1 MTNKDILEIAMQQS
15 AIDAHCNAEDFL
27 KQYNII
33 VESKDSAKARKYL
46 QLPFECNLIS
56 YGTNI
61 VASIDLQ
68 YKDIVEDYLDKYS
81 VAHCFETP
89 NMHILS
95 DAFRKHNMQVC
106 FMAEYFLPDINVIH
120 NLDCAYELR
129 ILNKSDFSNLY
140 LPQWSNALCEKRKE
154 LDVLGI
160 GAYCDNNLV
169 GLAACSADCDAMWQI
184 GIDVIPEMRRKGIAS
199 VLTSRLACEILN
211 RGKVPFYCCALSNI
225 GSARNAIKSGFR
237 PAWVE
242 LTIKPDKFVEE
253 MNKS

>member
-120 NLDCAYELR
+120 NLDCAY
-129 ILNKSDFSNLY
+129 
-140 LPQWSNALCEKRKE
+140 
-154 LDVLGI
+154 
-160 GAYCDNNLV
+160 
-169 GLAACSADCDAMWQI
+169 
-184 GIDVIPEMRRKGIAS
+184 
-199 VLTSRLACEILN
+199 
-211 RGKVPFYCCALSNI
+211 
-225 GSARNAIKSGFR
+225 
-237 PAWVE
+237 
-242 LTIKPDKFVEE
+242 
-253 MNKS
+253 